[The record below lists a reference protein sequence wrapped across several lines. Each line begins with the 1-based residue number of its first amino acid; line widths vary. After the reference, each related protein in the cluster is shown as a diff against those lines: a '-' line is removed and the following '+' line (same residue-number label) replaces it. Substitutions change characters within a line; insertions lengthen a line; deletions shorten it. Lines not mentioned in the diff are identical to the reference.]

1 MSADP
6 YAAAPAT
13 QEELQVMQHL
23 FGNASAAARE
33 RARVAL
39 LRDAW
44 QRQRAAE
51 PTTVQPST
59 RRSNFTRA
67 IGRQMHEIAANEAY
81 ARALLSGERPQ
92 VGVMPIAG
100 SAGDMGHEGE
110 LPVTTPSVS
119 VERRRELGK
128 DTPAEAALN
137 EIAFDPTSWAERLMR
152 ETGGDKDVTRESVDR
167 SGEDEV

>member
-6 YAAAPAT
+6 YATKPPT
-13 QEELQVMQHL
+13 TEELQVMSHL
-23 FGNASAAARE
+23 FGSASAAARE

-51 PTTVQPST
+51 PTTTLPV
-59 RRSNFTRA
+59 RRNNFTRA

-81 ARALLSGERPQ
+81 ARALLTGERPQ
-92 VGVMPIAG
+92 VGVMPIPG
-100 SAGDMGHEGE
+100 SAGDLAHEGE

-128 DTPAEAALN
+128 DTAAEAALN
-137 EIAFDPTSWAERLMR
+137 EIAFDPTTWAERLMR